1 MINWLFRGWLSLAM
15 IVDDVLLKNQV
26 TSYFL
31 ENNITA
37 ITKVITDVWR
47 KGWARSIVAFSLGQ
61 GDPLPGL
68 AVRRLFVQLLVTAST
83 FASAD
88 IFCADNVSGNIWPL
102 PRRNRWTRYSGW
114 RWCHVVPT
122 CQQTNSTSTRT
133 RLVTGYLSARASTS
147 VQSTTDDQVVPVH
160 ALVQLLQAVIASSCC
175 RTISGLTKVLVRL
188 AMTLHTWSRI
198 VMWCIS
204 SNRCLTAMEYFDL
217 KALAICLHC

>member
-1 MINWLFRGWLSLAM
+1 MFWRRPGMFDIHDLRHSSPCLFLAGIFGLQAACSRRPGRFEILGSLHSVSAFPSPWL
-15 IVDDVLLKNQV
+15 
-26 TSYFL
+26 
-31 ENNITA
+31 A
-37 ITKVITDVWR
+37 IW
-47 KGWARSIVAFSLGQ
+47 
-61 GDPLPGL
+61 DPLPGL

-114 RWCHVVPT
+114 QWCHVVPT

-133 RLVTGYLSARASTS
+133 RRVTGYLSARASTS